1 LAENAQRPLPRP
13 TPETAHFWEGTRA
26 GELRLQRCGACGRIR
41 FPPRPVCP
49 ACASREVGVFA
60 ASGRARLHSYVIHQR
75 AAPGFRAPYV
85 IAVVE
90 LEEGPRMLTNLIGVE
105 PTPGTLPLDLALEV
119 SFERVSDEIALP
131 LFRPARSGA

>member
-1 LAENAQRPLPRP
+1 LAENAQRALPRP

-49 ACASREVGVFA
+49 DCASREVNVFA
-60 ASGRARLHSYVIHQR
+60 ASGRARLHSYVINQR

-90 LEEGPRMLTNLIGVE
+90 LDEGPRMLTNLIGVE
-105 PTPGTLPLDLALEV
+105 PTPEALPLDLALEV